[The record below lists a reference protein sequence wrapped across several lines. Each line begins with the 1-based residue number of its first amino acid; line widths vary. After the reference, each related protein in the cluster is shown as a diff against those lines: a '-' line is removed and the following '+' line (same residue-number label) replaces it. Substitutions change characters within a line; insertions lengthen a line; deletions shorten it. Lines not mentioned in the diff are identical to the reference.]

1 VVDLRFVDIGE
12 IVDLRRRVLRGD
24 DPAAEV
30 IVAGD
35 HKEGCFHFGLF
46 ENEVIIG
53 CVSAFP
59 EACPDLEATPAW
71 QFRFMA
77 VERLRQGEGFG
88 RMLMTR
94 LLQELGERGVEVAW
108 ANGRDTAQGFY
119 EAMGFT
125 IVEGSAHLS
134 PSTGLPHHRIYKV
147 VSEDTAP

>member
-1 VVDLRFVDIGE
+1 MVDLRFVDIGE

-35 HKEGCFHFGLF
+35 HREGCFHFGLF
-46 ENEVIIG
+46 ENGVIIG

-59 EACPDLEATPAW
+59 KARPDLEATSAW

-77 VERLRQGEGFG
+77 VERIRQGEGFG
-88 RMLMTR
+88 RMLMTG
-94 LLQELGERGVEVAW
+94 LLQELCERGVEVAW

-125 IVEGSAHLS
+125 IVQGSAHLS

-147 VSEDTAP
+147 VSEETAP